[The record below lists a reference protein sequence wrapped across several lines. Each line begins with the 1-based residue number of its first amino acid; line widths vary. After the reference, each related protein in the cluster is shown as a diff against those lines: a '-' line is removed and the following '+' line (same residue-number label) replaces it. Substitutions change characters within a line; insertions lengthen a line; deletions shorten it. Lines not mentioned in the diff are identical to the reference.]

1 MVIASLGELLV
12 EFVAEARDT
21 RHLAATN
28 YVGPFASGAPAIFIN
43 QAARLGAKTAF
54 AGAVGR
60 DAFGTVILERL
71 KRVGVDLALVRRVE
85 RPTGTAFVAYDGAGG
100 REFVFNIA
108 HSAAA
113 LLPETDAIA
122 AGFSRAGVG
131 VVHVSGST
139 LGDPQMRRTALNVC
153 RAHKAG
159 GGAISIDPN
168 VRAELVAD
176 TGYGRDLAELVGA
189 ADYVLPSDADAE
201 MLFEGEDFETY
212 AGRLIAGG
220 ARVVALKRGERGA
233 RGVTADGES
242 VDIEGHKVT
251 VADPTGAGDCFCGTL
266 VAALA
271 GLGKGFGEAMLLA
284 NAAGALAVQKVGP
297 MEGNSDLPTLM
308 RFLEGR
314 G

>member
-21 RHLAATN
+21 RHLAPTT
-28 YVGPFASGAPAIFIN
+28 YVGPFASGAPAIFID

-54 AGAVGR
+54 AGAVGQ
-60 DAFGTVILERL
+60 DAFGTVIIERL
-71 KRVGVDLALVRRVE
+71 ADVGVDLALVRRVE
-85 RPTGTAFVAYDGAGG
+85 RPTGSAFVAYNSDGS
-100 REFVFNIA
+100 RLFVFNIA

-113 LLPETDAIA
+113 LLPGAEAIA
-122 AGFSRAGVG
+122 AGFARAGVR

-139 LGDPQMRRTALNVC
+139 LGDPQMRRTALDVC
-153 RAHKAG
+153 RRHKAA

-176 TGYGRDLAELVGA
+176 AGYGRDLAELVGA

-201 MLFEGEDFETY
+201 MLFPGEDFDAY
-212 AGRLIAGG
+212 AARLIAGG
-220 ARVVALKRGERGA
+220 ARVVALKRGEHGA
-233 RGVTADGES
+233 RGVTAAGES
-242 VDIEGHKVT
+242 VEVEGHRVT

-271 GLGKGFGEAMLLA
+271 GLGKDFSTAMRLA

-297 MEGNSDLPTLM
+297 MEGNSDLSALA
-308 RFLEGR
+308 RFLEGQA
-314 G
+314 